1 MRRRRGLRYTRESAP
16 HERRAS
22 DVTRPG
28 PLLRLVHS
36 LERRRAGRSYRV
48 RLELRRLSSTPGG
61 GASAAST
68 AALDADVQGPRAF
81 ILGSGE
87 RVDLTAPHGL
97 LPRHVAV
104 LTVPY
109 ADGVQV
115 RILSLHPDKG
125 LVHLRRDAALE
136 GAPFPSASEE
146 DEDDDEGGLGATLS
160 TPVGGLIGW
169 SRAACLFEGYL
180 LEVSAELERPSEVV
194 RLAAGEPRLLA
205 KGEQLAFFNGSSV
218 RPVGNV
224 VSSVGGPG
232 GGGHAVPALVA
243 EIPDVDVEPGS
254 LVLRSR
260 DGVHR
265 IEPTPRELRRGILI
279 GRSRRCV
286 LGRGFDENDGLSR
299 LHALVMLVDDG
310 VYAFDLASRYG
321 LRDVARPNRLI
332 YTARLDDGVG
342 CLVYGAGH
350 LLFER

>member
-1 MRRRRGLRYTRESAP
+1 M
-16 HERRAS
+16 
-22 DVTRPG
+22 TRPG

-48 RLELRRLSSTPGG
+48 RIELRRLSGQPGG
-61 GASAAST
+61 GTSTSA
-68 AALDADVQGPRAF
+68 AALDVDAQGPRAF

-87 RVDLTAPHGL
+87 RVDVAVPHGL

-104 LTVPY
+104 ITVPY
-109 ADGVQV
+109 PDGVQLRV
-115 RILSLHPDKG
+115 LSLHPDRG
-125 LVHLRRDAALE
+125 LVHMKRDDALPNV
-136 GAPFPSASEE
+136 ALPPAHE
-146 DEDDDEGGLGATLS
+146 DVGEDGVQGTTLS
-160 TPVGGLIGW
+160 TPIGGLIGW
-169 SRAACLFEGYL
+169 SRVSCLFDGYL
-180 LEVSAELERPSEVV
+180 LEVSAELERMAEVV
-194 RLAAGEPRLLA
+194 RLGSDEPRLLA
-205 KGEQLAFFNGSSV
+205 KGEQLAFFNGVSV

-224 VSSVGGPG
+224 VASVGGPG
-232 GGGHAVPALVA
+232 GGGHAIPALVA
-243 EIPDVDVEPGS
+243 DVPDIDMDPGS

-321 LRDVARPNRLI
+321 LRDVARPSRLI
-332 YTARLDDGVG
+332 HTARLDDGVG

>member
-1 MRRRRGLRYTRESAP
+1 M
-16 HERRAS
+16 
-22 DVTRPG
+22 TRPG

-48 RLELRRLSSTPGG
+48 TMELRRL
-61 GASAAST
+61 AST
-68 AALDADVQGPRAF
+68 VGAPSGTVTAATLDADAQGPRVF

-87 RVDLTAPHGL
+87 RVDVSTPHGL
-97 LPRHVAV
+97 LPRHLAV

-109 ADGVQV
+109 PDGIQIRV
-115 RILSLHPDKG
+115 ISLHPDRG
-125 LVHLRRDAALE
+125 LMHLRRDA
-136 GAPFPSASEE
+136 PPSSVEISA
-146 DEDDDEGGLGATLS
+146 DDEENGGLGTTLS

-169 SRAACLFEGYL
+169 AHVSCLFDGFL
-180 LEVSAELERPSEVV
+180 LEVSAELERPSDVV
-194 RLAAGEPRLLA
+194 RLSADEPRLLA

-224 VSSVGGPG
+224 VASVSGPG
-232 GGGHAVPALVA
+232 GGCHAVPALVA
-243 EIPDVDVEPGS
+243 DVPDHDVDPGS

-332 YTARLDDGVG
+332 HTARLDDGVG

>member
-1 MRRRRGLRYTRESAP
+1 M
-16 HERRAS
+16 
-22 DVTRPG
+22 TRPG

-36 LERRRAGRSYRV
+36 LERRRAGRPYRV
-48 RLELRRLSSTPGG
+48 CIELRRLSSTPGG
-61 GASAAST
+61 PTGAVVT
-68 AALDADVQGPRAF
+68 AALDTDAQGPRAF

-87 RVDLTAPHGL
+87 RVDVSTPTGL

-109 ADGVQV
+109 PDGVQV
-115 RILSLHPDKG
+115 RVISLHPDRG
-125 LVHLRRDAALE
+125 LVHLRRDAALPDVPH
-136 GAPFPSASEE
+136 APADAN
-146 DEDDDEGGLGATLS
+146 DEDNGELGATLS

-169 SRAACLFEGYL
+169 ARASCLFDGHL
-180 LEVSAELERPSEVV
+180 LEVTAELERPSDVV
-194 RLAAGEPRLLA
+194 RLPADEPRLLA

-224 VSSVGGPG
+224 VSSVSGPG

-243 EIPDVDVEPGS
+243 EVPDHDIDPGS

-332 YTARLDDGVG
+332 HTARLDDGVG